1 MKKTITVFTSI
12 FLLIGNINAQ
22 NLGALNLSGTVKDVQ
37 NGTIYL
43 QQFSNKIFETIDSA
57 SIQNGKFQFS
67 KSVQLSE
74 LYGITLEKSKTPF
87 YIFLENAPISV
98 ALDTS
103 SYFQNTLVT
112 GSEVHTRYEDFRK
125 RPVDIKIEDFIDEDP
140 GSIVS
145 AYVLYR
151 NFSYRLSP
159 EEIIANINRLDKNL
173 HTTQYVT
180 VLRDLAET
188 MKTVLPGK
196 KAPDFIST
204 TPTGAIDRFSDH
216 LGKGYILLDFW
227 AAWCGPCRRENP
239 NVVAAFQKYKE
250 KGFTVFGVSLDR
262 DKDRWLKAIEDDKL
276 TWPHVSDL
284 KFWNSEAAT
293 IYGVRAIPSNFL
305 IAPTGEI
312 VARNLKGEDLHK
324 KLEELL
330 SK

>member
-1 MKKTITVFTSI
+1 MKKTITFFATI
-12 FLLIGNINAQ
+12 FLLFGNVYAQ
-22 NLGALNLSGTVKDVQ
+22 NLSPLKLSGTIKDVQ
-37 NGTIYL
+37 DGKIYL
-43 QQFSNKIFETIDSA
+43 QQFNNKIFDTIDSA
-57 SIQNGKFQFS
+57 IIENGKFQFS
-67 KSVQLSE
+67 KTVQLPE
-74 LYGITLEKSKTPF
+74 LYGITLDKNKTPF
-87 YIFLENAPISV
+87 YIFLENAPISI
-98 ALDTS
+98 ALDTA
-103 SYFQNTLVT
+103 SYYKNTVIK
-112 GSEVHTRYEDFRK
+112 GSKSQIRYEDFRT
-125 RPVDIKIEDFIDEDP
+125 RPVDLKIEDFIQEDP
-140 GSIVS
+140 SSIVS

-159 EEIIANINRLDKNL
+159 EEIIANVNRLDNTL
-173 HTTQYVT
+173 QTTQYVT
-180 VLRDLAET
+180 VLNDLAKT
-188 MKTVLPGK
+188 METVLPGK

-239 NVVAAFQKYKE
+239 NVVAAFQKYKDR
-250 KGFTVFGVSLDR
+250 GFTVYGVSLDR
-262 DKDRWLKAIEDDKL
+262 DKDSWLKAIEDDKL

-284 KFWNSEAAT
+284 TFWNSKAAA

-305 IAPTGEI
+305 IAPNGEI